1 MARSKTEAAKSKV
14 ESAVAL
20 GGLGAGLGGPVG
32 GTIGALTG
40 LIIGDQ
46 TLVFQMPYI
55 AVPAFE
61 YYGMVA
67 NGGHTPSHMIYIK
80 EGEVLTQV
88 IETEAQEAE
97 EVIRTDNMSSQPKRK
112 KSTPYQ
118 RKYKKAFA
126 KEAPKHKKKDGTWKK
141 DGFKA
146 AVKAAH
152 RMCK

>member
-14 ESAVAL
+14 ETASALAGI
-20 GGLGAGLGGPVG
+20 GGNIAGPVG
-32 GTIGALTG
+32 AGVGALTG

-46 TLVFQMPYI
+46 TLIFQMPYI

-97 EVIRTDNMSSQPKRK
+97 EAIRADNSSSKPTRK
-112 KSTPYQ
+112 KTTAYQ

-126 KEAPKHKKKDGTWKK
+126 SVKRKHMKANGTWKK
-141 DGFKA
+141 GGFKA